1 MESVGERRGGPSGPP
16 GEHSIDGVVPRETI
30 EPASAEDVASALASA
45 AKARLSVVIRG
56 GGTKMGW
63 GRTPA
68 SVDIVLST
76 KRLNVLVAHEH
87 ADLTAT
93 FQAGARLDDVNRALA
108 RHGQWLPID
117 SAFDGATIG
126 GAIATNDSGPLRH
139 RYGTPRD
146 QLIGIRLALTDGR
159 LIKAG
164 GNVVKNVAGY
174 DLGKLISG
182 SHGSLAAIVSA
193 TFKLTPQPG
202 ASSTLVATFERADAL
217 VAALAAVTSSQLE
230 ASAIEVR
237 AGSGEDPSVGSAF
250 RRTYQLLLK
259 FESTPGALNAHVQ
272 KARALAGGAACD
284 VVASQAEIDVWR
296 DHIRSPWRSP
306 GMIVKFAW
314 MPASLGAVLAL
325 VDDLR
330 PSVAGIDLTGRAA
343 IGSGLLRVDADARVQ
358 RNVVERLRSRT
369 DVFRH
374 VVVLR
379 ADAALK
385 QQLDVW
391 GPMGDAGALGAS
403 LKHALDPQGIL
414 NAGRGPV

>member
-1 MESVGERRGGPSGPP
+1 MESV
-16 GEHSIDGVVPRETI
+16 DGVAPRETI
-30 EPASAEDVASALASA
+30 EPASAEDVASTLASA
-45 AKARLSVVIRG
+45 AKARMALVLRG

-68 SVDIVLST
+68 SVDIVLSM
-76 KRLNVLVAHEH
+76 KRLDALVAHEH

-93 FQAGARLDDVNRALA
+93 VQAGARLDDVNRALA

-117 SAFDGATIG
+117 SAFDETTIG

-146 QLIGIRLALTDGR
+146 LVIGIRLALTDGR

-202 ASSTLVATFERADAL
+202 ASSTLVAGFERAEAL
-217 VAALAAVTSSQLE
+217 VAALAAITSSQLE
-230 ASAIEVR
+230 AAAIEVATGPA
-237 AGSGEDPSVGSAF
+237 AGPPKGGPPEDAGAGFSRPY
-250 RRTYQLLLK
+250 RLLLK
-259 FESTPGALNAHVQ
+259 FESTPAALHAHLQ
-272 KARALAGGAACD
+272 KARALARGASCD
-284 VVASQAEIDVWR
+284 VVTSQSETDVWR
-296 DHIRSPWRSP
+296 NHVRSPWRSR

-314 MPASLGAVLAL
+314 MPAALGAVLAL

-330 PSVAGIDLTGRAA
+330 GKVEEIELAGRAG

-358 RNVVERLRSRT
+358 RNVVERLRSRD

-385 QQLDVW
+385 QQVDVW
-391 GPMGDAGALGAS
+391 GPLGDAGSLGAS
-403 LKHALDPQGIL
+403 LKHQLDPQGIL

>member
-1 MESVGERRGGPSGPP
+1 MEP
-16 GEHSIDGVVPRETI
+16 GVDGVVPRETI
-30 EPASAEDVASALASA
+30 EPASAEDVAATLASA
-45 AKARLSVVIRG
+45 SKQRMSVVIRG
-56 GGTKMGW
+56 GGTKIGW
-63 GRTPA
+63 GRTPE

-76 KRLNVLVAHEH
+76 KRLDAVVAHEH

-93 FQAGARLDDVNRALA
+93 VQAGARLDDVNRALA
-108 RHGQWLPID
+108 RHGQWLPIE
-117 SAFDGATIG
+117 SAFDEATIG
-126 GAIATNDSGPLRH
+126 GAIATNDCGPLRH

-146 QLIGIRLALTDGR
+146 VLIGIRLALTDGR

-174 DLGKLISG
+174 DLGKLMSG

-193 TFKLTPQPG
+193 TFKLTPQPA
-202 ASSTLVATFERADAL
+202 ASSTLVAAFERADAL
-217 VAALAAVTSSQLE
+217 VAALAAITSSQLE

-237 AGSGEDPSVGSAF
+237 TSHVASGFS
-250 RRTYQLLLK
+250 RTSSGYELLLK

-272 KARALAGGAACD
+272 KARALAGGATCD
-284 VVASQAEIDVWR
+284 VVTSQSEVDVWR

-314 MPASLGAVLAL
+314 MPASLGAVLAFI
-325 VDDLR
+325 DDVR
-330 PSVAGIDLTGRAA
+330 GSVAGVELAGRAA
-343 IGSGLLRVDADARVQ
+343 IGSGLLRVDADARVL
-358 RNVVERLRSRT
+358 RSVVERLRSRG

-379 ADAALK
+379 ADAAVK
-385 QQLDVW
+385 QQIDVW
-391 GPMGDAGALGAS
+391 GPLGDAGSLGAS

>member
-1 MESVGERRGGPSGPP
+1 MVATE
-16 GEHSIDGVVPRETI
+16 SIDGVVPRETI
-30 EPASAEDVASALASA
+30 EPSSAEDVAATLASA
-45 AKARLSVVIRG
+45 AKQRSSVVIRG

-68 SVDIVLST
+68 SVDMVLST
-76 KRLNVLVAHEH
+76 KRLTALVAHEH

-93 FQAGARLDDVNRALA
+93 VQAGARLDEVNRVLG
-108 RHGQWLPID
+108 RHGQWLPVE
-117 SAFDGATIG
+117 SAFDETTIG

-146 QLIGIRLALTDGR
+146 LLIGIRLALTDGR

-174 DLGKLISG
+174 DLGKLMSG

-193 TFKLTPQPG
+193 TFKLSPQPG
-202 ASSTLVATFERADAL
+202 ASSTLVATFEAADAL
-217 VAALAAVTSSQLE
+217 MASLAAITGSQLE
-230 ASAIEVR
+230 AAAIEVHAGSPR
-237 AGSGEDPSVGSAF
+237 AGL
-250 RRTYQLLLK
+250 YQLLLK
-259 FESTPGALNAHVQ
+259 FESTPGALNAHVRQ
-272 KARALAGGAACD
+272 ARALAGGATCE
-284 VVASQAEIDVWR
+284 VVAAQSEADLWR
-296 DHIRSPWRSP
+296 AHLRSPWQSP

-330 PSVAGIDLTGRAA
+330 ASVTGIELTGRAA
-343 IGSGLLRVDADARVQ
+343 IGSGLLRVDADPRVQ

-379 ADAALK
+379 ADAAVK

-391 GPMGDAGALGAS
+391 GPLGDAGALGAS
-403 LKHALDPQGIL
+403 VKHALDPHGIL

>member
-1 MESVGERRGGPSGPP
+1 MVTTE
-16 GEHSIDGVVPRETI
+16 SIDGVVPRETI
-30 EPASAEDVASALASA
+30 EPASAEDVAASLASA
-45 AKARLSVVIRG
+45 AKQRLSLVIRG
-56 GGTKMGW
+56 GGTKIGW
-63 GRTPA
+63 GRTPG

-76 KRLNVLVAHEH
+76 KRLDAVVAHEH

-93 FQAGARLDDVNRALA
+93 VQAGARLDEVNRVLA
-108 RHGQWLPID
+108 RHRQWLPVE
-117 SAFDGATIG
+117 SAFDESTIG

-146 QLIGIRLALTDGR
+146 LLIGIRLALTDGR

-202 ASSTLVATFERADAL
+202 ASSTFVADFERSEAL
-217 VAALAAVTSSQLE
+217 VAALAAITSSQLE
-230 ASAIEVR
+230 AAAIEVATGPA
-237 AGSGEDPSVGSAF
+237 AGPY
-250 RRTYQLLLK
+250 RLLLK
-259 FESTPGALNAHVQ
+259 FESTPGALHAHVQ
-272 KARALAGGAACD
+272 KARTLATGAACQ
-284 VVASQAEIDVWR
+284 VVTSQSEVDLWR
-296 DHIRSPWRSP
+296 DHIRAPWRSQ

-330 PSVAGIDLTGRAA
+330 GRVAGIELAGRAA
-343 IGSGLLRVDADARVQ
+343 IGSGLLRVDADPRVQ
-358 RNVVERLRSRT
+358 RNVVERLRSRE

-385 QQLDVW
+385 QQVDVW
-391 GPMGDAGALGAS
+391 GPLGDAGSLGAS

>member
-1 MESVGERRGGPSGPP
+1 MEP
-16 GEHSIDGVVPRETI
+16 GVDGVVPRETI
-30 EPASAEDVASALASA
+30 EPASAEDVAATLASA
-45 AKARLSVVIRG
+45 SKQRMSVVIRG
-56 GGTKMGW
+56 GGTKIGW
-63 GRTPA
+63 GRTPE

-76 KRLNVLVAHEH
+76 KRLDAVVAHEH

-93 FQAGARLDDVNRALA
+93 VQAGARLDDVNRALA
-108 RHGQWLPID
+108 RHGQWLPIE
-117 SAFDGATIG
+117 SAFDEATIG
-126 GAIATNDSGPLRH
+126 GAIATNDCGPLRH

-146 QLIGIRLALTDGR
+146 VLIGIRLALTDGR

-174 DLGKLISG
+174 DLGKLMSG

-193 TFKLTPQPG
+193 TFKLTPQPA
-202 ASSTLVATFERADAL
+202 ASSTLVAAFERADAL
-217 VAALAAVTSSQLE
+217 VAALAAITSSQLE

-237 AGSGEDPSVGSAF
+237 TSHVASGFS
-250 RRTYQLLLK
+250 RTSSGYELLLK

-272 KARALAGGAACD
+272 KARALAGGATCD
-284 VVASQAEIDVWR
+284 VVTSQSEVDVWR

-314 MPASLGAVLAL
+314 MPASLGAVLAFI
-325 VDDLR
+325 DDVR
-330 PSVAGIDLTGRAA
+330 GSVAGVELAGRAA
-343 IGSGLLRVDADARVQ
+343 IGSGLLRVDADARVL
-358 RNVVERLRSRT
+358 RSVVERLRSRG

-379 ADAALK
+379 ADAAVK
-385 QQLDVW
+385 QQIDVW
-391 GPMGDAGALGAS
+391 GPLGDAGSLGAS
-403 LKHALDPQGIL
+403 LKHALDPHGIL

>member
-1 MESVGERRGGPSGPP
+1 MVATE
-16 GEHSIDGVVPRETI
+16 SIDGVLPRETI
-30 EPASAEDVASALASA
+30 EPSSAEDVAATLASA
-45 AKARLSVVIRG
+45 AKQRSSVVIRG

-68 SVDIVLST
+68 SVDMVLST
-76 KRLNVLVAHEH
+76 KRLTALVAHEH

-93 FQAGARLDDVNRALA
+93 VQAGARLDEVNRVLG
-108 RHGQWLPID
+108 RHGQWLPVE
-117 SAFDGATIG
+117 SAFDEATIG

-146 QLIGIRLALTDGR
+146 LLIGIRLALTDGR

-193 TFKLTPQPG
+193 TFKLSPQPG
-202 ASSTLVATFERADAL
+202 ASSTLVATFDGADAL
-217 VAALAAVTSSQLE
+217 IASLAAITSSQLE

-237 AGSGEDPSVGSAF
+237 AVSSAASGFSGTS
-250 RRTYQLLLK
+250 RGYGLLLK
-259 FESTPGALNAHVQ
+259 FESTPVALNAHVRQ
-272 KARALAGGAACD
+272 ARALAGGATCE
-284 VVASQAEIDVWR
+284 VVAAQSEADLWR
-296 DHIRSPWRSP
+296 AHLRSPWQSP

-330 PSVAGIDLTGRAA
+330 ASVTGIELTGRAA
-343 IGSGLLRVDADARVQ
+343 IGSGLLRVDADPRVQ

-379 ADAALK
+379 ADAAVK

-391 GPMGDAGALGAS
+391 GPLGDAGALGAS
-403 LKHALDPQGIL
+403 VKHALDPHGIL